1 MSMSMSIEVPSSV
14 VSYLNRL
21 VNDTIMK
28 CSETYGFDGEEA
40 VRRLG
45 VVVSVEKVVNSEKKV
60 VKKVEKVVN
69 SGKKFK
75 GSFPLPYNGG
85 MDESCCSGLK
95 ENHELFTQC
104 RVAVKG
110 VKYCKTC
117 QNQAD
122 ENENGEPNYGTIQ
135 KRMSVGLME
144 YVDPKGRSPKA
155 YLKVMKKLNLSMED
169 VLEEASRVGMSIAK
183 EHLEGVEESES
194 VSEVKKVKKVENV
207 EKKGKG
213 RPKKAEKVIEL
224 SNSSDD
230 LFECLVASAQKEEVE
245 PVKKVKEAVEKI
257 EKKKEKKSS
266 KEEEKVVS
274 MAEVYPEKAME
285 EVKKPMVSEK
295 VVEVE
300 KKPMEEV
307 KKPLVL
313 VKPVEVEEEEEEEE
327 VDEVVRVVFEGKK
340 YLRSEKTGV
349 IYNMDEEVVG
359 KWNSK
364 TKKIDFDEVESDEE
378 EEEEYEEEE

>member
-1 MSMSMSIEVPSSV
+1 MQMSIEVPSLV
-14 VSYLNRL
+14 VSYLNSL

-104 RVAVKG
+104 RVVVKG

-169 VLEEASRVGMSIAK
+169 VLEEASKVGMSIAK

-194 VSEVKKVKKVENV
+194 VSEVKKVKKNVENV

-213 RPKKAEKVIEL
+213 RPKKDKKKVLLNEDQEEDLFACIIKSAEK
-224 SNSSDD
+224 
-230 LFECLVASAQKEEVE
+230 EVE
-245 PVKKVKEAVEKI
+245 VEKEVKKVKEAVEKI

-274 MAEVYPEKAME
+274 MSEVYPE
-285 EVKKPMVSEK
+285 
-295 VVEVE
+295 
-300 KKPMEEV
+300 KPMEEV
-307 KKPLVL
+307 KKPV
-313 VKPVEVEEEEEEEE
+313 VSEKVVEKPVVLEEEEEEE
-327 VDEVVRVVFEGKK
+327 DEVVRIVFEGKK
-340 YLRSEKTGV
+340 YLKSVRCNV
-349 IYNMDEEVVG
+349 IYDMDENPVG
-359 KWNSK
+359 KWN
-364 TKKIDFDEVESDEE
+364 TKLNKIEFCDDSSDEE
-378 EEEEYEEEE
+378 ESEEYEE